1 MAAHQPRPSLGFSR
15 QEHWSG
21 LPFPSPGDLPDPGIK
36 PESPALQAGFLK
48 HTNEGIQGKLAYIHG
63 IWCIWYMHWLLKIKA
78 GISVGQESINWHG
91 INWHMASVLKDSL
104 VAQMVKNLP
113 AIRETWVRSLGPK
126 DPLEKEIATHS
137 SILAWKILWTEEP
150 GGLQSIGSQRV
161 GHNWATTLSWWCLTW
176 LPQLQE
182 YMTFRGFRKLLKC
195 LLMMLP
201 LLLLFN
207 RWCAVLKIPVIER
220 FRVI

>member
-1 MAAHQPRPSLGFSR
+1 MSGTWDPMDCSQAPLSLWFCR
-15 QEHWSG
+15 REYWSG

-36 PESPALQAGFLK
+36 PESPALQADFLK

-63 IWCIWYMHWLLKIKA
+63 IWCIWYMHWLLKIKD
-78 GISVGQESINWHG
+78 GISVGQESTNWHG

-137 SILAWKILWTEEP
+137 CLENPVDRGAWRATVH
-150 GGLQSIGSQRV
+150 RV
-161 GHNWATTLSWWCLTW
+161 AKSRTQLSNFLSVA
-176 LPQLQE
+176 
-182 YMTFRGFRKLLKC
+182 LL
-195 LLMMLP
+195 
-201 LLLLFN
+201 
-207 RWCAVLKIPVIER
+207 
-220 FRVI
+220 